1 MSSLFPSADNPRP
14 RQVTFGA
21 TLAVTG
27 GLVLLFALVDLMI
40 RLESIEV
47 TQALTDGLRSL
58 RLSGDVSVEQ
68 ARDVLR
74 YSIMIFA
81 VLSAAAVVFG
91 IFTLKRDRTA
101 RVGLTAVIGTIGVVA
116 LFGGP
121 ATWLITVYIAVSVA
135 LLWSRSAREWFAG
148 TGASASSGRPA
159 GPRDTQRDQSVPP
172 PTPPPG
178 PPPAGWRPP
187 APWMAPPPAA
197 RPQRDDDPAAPDAE
211 DSQRPPRAAAPGP
224 PAPPPQAGQPGLPGP
239 PPGWSPP
246 PYGPSPRWQPP
257 PGWIPPP
264 VGPPPGWPHLPP
276 PPPGWRPA
284 GGWQPPPLQPPPDG
298 SGAADAEQTSSSDD
312 DAPTGEGR

>member
-1 MSSLFPSADNPRP
+1 MSSLFPSAENPRP

-47 TQALTDGLRSL
+47 TQALRDGLRSL

-81 VLSAAAVVFG
+81 VLSAAAVVLG
-91 IFTLKRDRTA
+91 IFTLKRDRAA
-101 RVGLTAVIGTIGVVA
+101 RIGLTAVIGTIGVAA

-148 TGASASSGRPA
+148 TPASALSGRPA
-159 GPRDTQRDQSVPP
+159 GPRDMQRDQSAPP
-172 PTPPPG
+172 PTPPG
-178 PPPAGWRPP
+178 PPPTGWRPP
-187 APWMAPPPAA
+187 APWMAPPPAG
-197 RPQRDDDPAAPDAE
+197 PDAE
-211 DSQRPPRAAAPGP
+211 DSQRPPPRPATPGP
-224 PAPPPQAGQPGLPGP
+224 PGQPPQPGQPAP

-246 PYGPSPRWQPP
+246 PYGPPPRWQPP

-264 VGPPPGWPHLPP
+264 FGPPPGWPHLPP
-276 PPPGWRPA
+276 PPPGWRPE
-284 GGWQPPPLQPPPDG
+284 GGWQPPPPPPPDG
-298 SGAADAEQTSSSDD
+298 SGAADADPTSSADGAS
-312 DAPTGEGR
+312 ATGERR